1 MDYPTLGTHLR
12 CALGKR
18 RGPQSKSR
26 KKRPSAVVKAIA
38 DRLTDACPSERRQG
52 MSQKSLV
59 RWAINNAWL
68 EEKGLPSLEKQGCS
82 IR

>member
-26 KKRPSAVVKAIA
+26 KKRP
-38 DRLTDACPSERRQG
+38 LTDACPSERRQG
-52 MSQKSLV
+52 MSQNSLV
-59 RWAINNAWL
+59 RWSINNAWL
-68 EEKGLPSLEKQGCS
+68 EEQGLPSLEKQGCS
-82 IR
+82 IRYPEGPKGRKG